1 MRWSI
6 SMQLRNLKIGLRAA
20 CMFVLLGVLV
30 LVMGLVSLYETR
42 QMDRATDEI
51 RVTWMPAVISLGDV
65 SSALGRARALTL
77 RSALEE
83 QPSARKATLEK
94 ITEINQTLQGN
105 LDDYER
111 TIIAD
116 DDRALFNTFLQ
127 MSERYHGL
135 QKSIRDAVAAE
146 QLDEARR
153 LINGPLAEYADSMM
167 KALAA
172 LIEYNAKG
180 AEQASQ
186 RSSAVFE
193 EAFSLIVVA
202 LVMILVAL
210 IAIATLLTRSIVLPL
225 ADAVAVAER
234 VATGDLT
241 QDIQALG
248 RDEPALLLRALSRM
262 QQSLRDT
269 LRKIAASSD
278 QLASASEEL
287 HTVTEDTSRGLHQQS
302 AEIDQAATAVNQMT
316 AAVEEVANNAVSTA
330 DASKGADQT
339 TREGRDQVNQA
350 LASIQYLVSDV
361 TDTSGEIEQLAS
373 NANEISRVLDVIGA
387 IAGQTNLLALNAAIE
402 AARAGEA
409 GRGFAVV
416 ADEVRAL
423 AHRTQ
428 QSTAEI
434 EQMISGIQS
443 GTERA
448 VTAMHTSQDRAN
460 GTLEVA
466 QSAGQALEVI
476 AEAITSINQR
486 NLVIASAS
494 EQQAQVARE
503 VDRNLVN
510 IRDLAMQTSAG
521 ANQTSAA
528 AQDLSRLAVDLN
540 AMVAQF
546 KV

>member
-1 MRWSI
+1 
-6 SMQLRNLKIGLRAA
+6 MQLRNMKIGIRAA
-20 CMFVLLGVLV
+20 SVFALLGALV
-30 LVMGLVSLYETR
+30 LGMGLIALYETR
-42 QMDRATDEI
+42 QMDTATDEI
-51 RVTWMPAVISLGDV
+51 RVTWLPAVVALSEIS
-65 SSALGRARALTL
+65 SNLGRARALTL
-77 RSALEE
+77 RAALDDDDSER
-83 QPSARKATLEK
+83 AR
-94 ITEINQTLQGN
+94 N
-105 LDDYER
+105 LDLLKGINVQLKDGLQDYDS
-111 TIIAD
+111 TIIAA
-116 DDRALFNTFLQ
+116 DDRALFNAFSTAHQQYVDLQ
-127 MSERYHGL
+127 AQVLDDIAAGHIDQAR
-135 QKSIRDAVAAE
+135 QK
-146 QLDEARR
+146 
-153 LINGPLAEYADSMM
+153 INGPLTLHADSMM
-167 KALAA
+167 KAMAA
-172 LIEYNAKG
+172 LIAYNSKG
-180 AEQASQ
+180 AEVASQ
-186 RSSAVFE
+186 RSSDVADQ
-193 EAFSLIVVA
+193 ALTAIIGSLLVIMLA
-202 LVMILVAL
+202 LA
-210 IAIATLLTRSIVLPL
+210 AIATVLTRSIVVPL

-241 QDIQALG
+241 REIRVIG
-248 RDEPALLLRALSRM
+248 RDEPAQLLRALSRM
-262 QQSLRDT
+262 QDSLRDT

-330 DASKGADQT
+330 DASKGADRT
-339 TREGRDQVNQA
+339 TRDGRDQVNQA
-350 LASIQYLVSDV
+350 LASIQHLVDDV
-361 TDTSGEIEQLAS
+361 TGTSAEIELLAN

-434 EQMISGIQS
+434 EQMIVGIQT

-448 VTAMHTSQDRAN
+448 VSAMHSSQGRAT

-476 AEAITSINQR
+476 AEAIASINQR

-494 EQQAQVARE
+494 EEQAQVARE

-540 AMVAQF
+540 GMVAQF

>member
-1 MRWSI
+1 
-6 SMQLRNLKIGLRAA
+6 MQLRNMKIGARAA
-20 CMFVLLGVLV
+20 SVFALLGVLI
-30 LVMGLVSLYETR
+30 LAMGLVSLYETR
-42 QMDRATDEI
+42 RMDSATDEI
-51 RVTWMPAVISLGDV
+51 RASWIPAIIALGDV
-65 SSALGRARALTL
+65 GTNLGRARALTL
-77 RSALEE
+77 RSILEDTPE
-83 QPSARKATLEK
+83 ARQ
-94 ITEINQTLQGN
+94 QTLARVVELN
-105 LDDYER
+105 KTLDKAIKEYEA
-111 TIIAD
+111 TVTDA
-116 DDRALFNTFLQ
+116 DDRALFTTFATAA
-127 MSERYHGL
+127 ERYHAL
-135 QKSIRDAVAAE
+135 QDKVREAVA
-146 QLDEARR
+146 QGRMDEAETQVT
-153 LINGPLAEYADSMM
+153 GPLADYADSMM

-172 LIEYNAKG
+172 LIQYNVNG
-180 AEQASQ
+180 ADKASEL
-186 RSSAVFE
+186 SSDASD
-193 EAFSLIVVA
+193 EALTLIVAA
-202 LVMILVAL
+202 LVVIMLAL
-210 IAIATLLTRSIVLPL
+210 AVIATLLTRSIVVPL

-241 QDIQALG
+241 HDIRVVG
-248 RDEPALLLRALSRM
+248 RDEPALLLGALARM
-262 QQSLRDT
+262 QQSLRET
-269 LRKIAASSD
+269 IRKIAGSSD

-339 TREGRDQVNQA
+339 TRDGRDQVNQA
-350 LASIQYLVSDV
+350 LESIQQLVEDV
-361 TDTSGEIEQLAS
+361 TGTSTQIQELADS
-373 NANEISRVLDVIGA
+373 ANQISRVLDVIGE

-434 EQMISGIQS
+434 EQMIGGIQT

-448 VTAMHTSQDRAN
+448 VGAMHSSQDRAS
-460 GTLEVA
+460 GTLQVA
-466 QSAGQALEVI
+466 QAAGQALEVI
-476 AEAITSINQR
+476 AEAIASINQR

-528 AQDLSRLAVDLN
+528 AQDLSRLAVELN
-540 AMVAQF
+540 TMVAQF

>member
-1 MRWSI
+1 
-6 SMQLRNLKIGLRAA
+6 MQLRNMKIGTRASSVFA
-20 CMFVLLGVLV
+20 LLGALV
-30 LVMGLVSLYETR
+30 LAMGFIALYETR
-42 QMDRATDEI
+42 QMDTATDEI
-51 RVTWMPAVISLGDV
+51 RVTWMPAVIALGDI
-65 SSALGRARALTL
+65 STDLGRARAITL
-77 RSALEE
+77 RAALDENPAE
-83 QPSARKATLEK
+83 RARNIELANG
-94 ITEINQTLQGN
+94 INQQLKGS
-105 LDDYER
+105 LKDYED
-111 TIIAD
+111 TIIAA
-116 DDRALFNTFLQ
+116 DDRALFNTFNSAHQQYLDLQ
-127 MSERYHGL
+127 TRVL
-135 QKSIRDAVAAE
+135 QAIAAGRM
-146 QLDEARR
+146 DEAKQQ
-153 LINGPLAEYADSMM
+153 ISGPLTQYADTMM
-167 KALAA
+167 KAMTA
-172 LIEYNAKG
+172 LVAYNGKG
-180 AEQASQ
+180 AEDASQ
-186 RSSAVFE
+186 RSSDVAD
-193 EAFSLIVVA
+193 EAFTAIIASLVIIMLA
-202 LVMILVAL
+202 LA
-210 IAIATLLTRSIVLPL
+210 AIAVVLTRSIVVPL

-241 QDIQALG
+241 REIDVVG

-262 QQSLRDT
+262 QTSLRDT
-269 LRKIAASSD
+269 IRQIAASSD

-339 TREGRDQVNQA
+339 TRDGRDQVNQA
-350 LASIQYLVSDV
+350 LASLQHLVNDV
-361 TDTSGEIEQLAS
+361 TGTSTEIEQLAS

-434 EQMISGIQS
+434 EQMIAGIQN

-448 VTAMHTSQDRAN
+448 VSAMHSSRGRAN

-466 QSAGQALEVI
+466 QGAGEALEVI
-476 AEAITSINQR
+476 AEAIASINQR

-494 EQQAQVARE
+494 EEQAQVARE

-540 AMVAQF
+540 GMVAQF

>member
-1 MRWSI
+1 M
-6 SMQLRNLKIGLRAA
+6 LRNMKIGNRAA
-20 CMFVLLGVLV
+20 SVFTLLAALV
-30 LVMGLVSLYETR
+30 LSMGLLSLYETR
-42 QMDRATDEI
+42 QMDEATDEI
-51 RVTWMPAVISLGDV
+51 RVTWMPAVIALSDI
-65 SSALGRARALTL
+65 STNLGRARAVTL
-77 RSALEE
+77 RAALDDDANERQRSLALLDGINE
-83 QPSARKATLEK
+83 Q
-94 ITEINQTLQGN
+94 LQGS
-105 LDDYER
+105 LKEYED
-111 TIIAD
+111 TIIAA
-116 DDRALFNTFLQ
+116 DDRALFDTFNSAHQHYIDQQMQVLQ
-127 MSERYHGL
+127 ALSAGDL
-135 QKSIRDAVAAE
+135 SQAKAQIS
-146 QLDEARR
+146 
-153 LINGPLAEYADSMM
+153 GPLTQHADAMM
-167 KALAA
+167 KAMNA
-172 LIEYNAKG
+172 LIAYNGKG
-180 AEQASQ
+180 AETASQ
-186 RSSAVFE
+186 RSSDVAD
-193 EAFSLIVVA
+193 EAFTVIIVSLLIIVIA
-202 LVMILVAL
+202 LA
-210 IAIATLLTRSIVLPL
+210 AIATLLTRSIVVPL
-225 ADAVAVAER
+225 AAAVAVAER

-241 QDIQALG
+241 QDIQLRG
-248 RDEPALLLRALSRM
+248 RDEPALLLGALSRM
-262 QQSLRDT
+262 QDSLRDT
-269 LRKIAASSD
+269 LRKISASSD

-339 TREGRDQVNQA
+339 TRDGRDQVNQA
-350 LASIQYLVSDV
+350 LSSIQLLVDDV
-361 TDTSGEIEQLAS
+361 SGTSEEIELLAN
-373 NANEISRVLDVIGA
+373 NANEISRVLDVIGS

-434 EQMISGIQS
+434 EQMIAGIQN

-448 VTAMHTSQDRAN
+448 VNAMHNSRGRAN

-476 AEAITSINQR
+476 AEAIASINQR

-494 EQQAQVARE
+494 EEQAQVARE

-540 AMVAQF
+540 GMVAQF

>member
-1 MRWSI
+1 
-6 SMQLRNLKIGLRAA
+6 MQLRNMKIGIRAA
-20 CMFVLLGVLV
+20 SVFTLLGVLV
-30 LVMGLVSLYETR
+30 LVMGLISLYETR
-42 QMDRATDEI
+42 RMDSATDEI
-51 RVTWMPAVISLGDV
+51 RVTWMPAIIALNEV
-65 SSALGRARALTL
+65 STNLGRARAMTL
-77 RSALEE
+77 RSVIEE
-83 QPSARKATLEK
+83 DPAVRQATLGR
-94 ITEINQTLQGN
+94 IGEINASLEAGIKS
-105 LDDYER
+105 YES
-111 TIIAD
+111 TIIEK
-116 DDRALFNTFLQ
+116 DDRALFDNFVSLTQ
-127 MSERYHGL
+127 RYHGL
-135 QKSIRDAVAAE
+135 QKSIRDAVANGDIAE
-146 QLDEARR
+146 AKR
-153 LINGPLAEYADSMM
+153 LVNGPLAEYADSMM
-167 KALAA
+167 KALGTLIQYNSDGADKASERSSDAYDEAFA
-172 LIEYNAKG
+172 LI
-180 AEQASQ
+180 
-186 RSSAVFE
+186 VL
-193 EAFSLIVVA
+193 SLVVIILA
-202 LVMILVAL
+202 LV
-210 IAIATLLTRSIVLPL
+210 AIAVLLTRSIVVPL
-225 ADAVAVAER
+225 AEAVSVAER

-241 QDIQALG
+241 QEIRVVG

-262 QQSLRDT
+262 QESLRDT
-269 LRKIAASSD
+269 IRKIAASSD

-339 TREGRDQVNQA
+339 TRDGRDQVNQA
-350 LASIQYLVSDV
+350 LSSIQQLVEDV
-361 TDTSGEIEQLAS
+361 TGTSSEIEQLATS
-373 NANEISRVLDVIGA
+373 ANEISRVLDVIGS

-434 EQMISGIQS
+434 EQMIGGIQT

-448 VTAMHTSQDRAN
+448 VGSMHSSQGRAS
-460 GTLEVA
+460 GTLEIA
-466 QSAGQALEVI
+466 QAAGQALELI
-476 AEAITSINQR
+476 AEAIAAINQR

-494 EQQAQVARE
+494 EEQAQVARE

-528 AQDLSRLAVDLN
+528 AQDLSRLAVELN
-540 AMVAQF
+540 GMVAQF

>member
-1 MRWSI
+1 
-6 SMQLRNLKIGLRAA
+6 MQLRNMKIGIRAA
-20 CMFVLLGVLV
+20 SVFALLGVLV
-30 LVMGLVSLYETR
+30 LAMGMIALYETR
-42 QMDRATDEI
+42 QMDEATDEI
-51 RVTWMPAVISLGDV
+51 RVTWMPAVVALSEIS
-65 SSALGRARALTL
+65 SNLGRARAITL
-77 RSALEE
+77 RAALEE
-83 QPSARKATLEK
+83 TDLERARSLDMLKSINAQLKDGLKDYDNTIVAT
-94 ITEINQTLQGN
+94 
-105 LDDYER
+105 
-111 TIIAD
+111 
-116 DDRALFNTFLQ
+116 DDRALFNRFNTAHEQYVSLQ
-127 MSERYHGL
+127 AQVISDIAAGRLDQAKL
-135 QKSIRDAVAAE
+135 Q
-146 QLDEARR
+146 
-153 LINGPLAEYADSMM
+153 INGPLSEHADNMM
-167 KALAA
+167 KAMAA
-172 LIEYNAKG
+172 LIAYNGKG
-180 AEQASQ
+180 AEEASQ
-186 RSSAVFE
+186 RSSDVADQ
-193 EAFSLIVVA
+193 ALTAIIGSLLVIM
-202 LVMILVAL
+202 LVMA
-210 IAIATLLTRSIVLPL
+210 AIATLLTRSIVVPL

-241 QDIQALG
+241 QNIQVTG
-248 RDEPALLLRALSRM
+248 RDEPALLLLALGRM
-262 QQSLRDT
+262 QESLRDT

-330 DASKGADQT
+330 DASKGADRT
-339 TREGRDQVNQA
+339 TRDGRDQVNQA
-350 LASIQYLVSDV
+350 LASIQHLVDDV
-361 TDTSGEIEQLAS
+361 TGTSAEIEQLAS

-434 EQMISGIQS
+434 EQMIVGIQT

-448 VTAMHTSQDRAN
+448 VTAMHSSQGRAA

-466 QSAGQALEVI
+466 QGAGQALEVI
-476 AEAITSINQR
+476 AEAIASINQR

-494 EQQAQVARE
+494 EEQAQVARE

-528 AQDLSRLAVDLN
+528 AQDLSQLAVDLN
-540 AMVAQF
+540 GMVAQF

>member
-1 MRWSI
+1 
-6 SMQLRNLKIGLRAA
+6 MQLRNMKIGIRAA
-20 CMFVLLGVLV
+20 SVFALLGTLV
-30 LVMGLVSLYETR
+30 LFMGLLALYETR
-42 QMDRATDEI
+42 QMDKATDQI
-51 RVTWMPAVISLGDV
+51 RVTWMPAVVALSDIS
-65 SSALGRARALTL
+65 SNLGRARAVTL
-77 RSALEE
+77 RAALSDSPTE
-83 QPSARKATLEK
+83 QARNVELLKS
-94 ITEINQTLQGN
+94 INSQ
-105 LDDYER
+105 LDGDLKHYES
-111 TIIAD
+111 TIIAA
-116 DDRALFNTFLQ
+116 DDRALYNAFYAAHHQYRDLQ
-127 MSERYHGL
+127 ARVL
-135 QKSIRDAVAAE
+135 QDILAGRMTEAKQQINSSLSQHADA
-146 QLDEARR
+146 
-153 LINGPLAEYADSMM
+153 MM
-167 KALAA
+167 KAMAA
-172 LIEYNAKG
+172 LIVYNGSG

-186 RSSAVFE
+186 RSSDVADQ
-193 EAFSLIVVA
+193 AFNAIIGSLLVIILA
-202 LVMILVAL
+202 LTT
-210 IAIATLLTRSIVLPL
+210 IATLLTRSIVVPL

-241 QDIQALG
+241 QDIQVTG
-248 RDEPALLLRALSRM
+248 RDEPAMLLRALGRM
-262 QQSLRDT
+262 QASLRDT
-269 LRKIAASSD
+269 IRKIAASSD

-316 AAVEEVANNAVSTA
+316 VAVEEVASNAVSTA
-330 DASKGADQT
+330 DASQGADRT
-339 TREGRDQVNQA
+339 TRDGRDQVNQA
-350 LASIQYLVSDV
+350 LASLQHLVADV
-361 TDTSGEIEQLAS
+361 TGTSAEIEQLAT

-434 EQMISGIQS
+434 EQMIAGIQN
-443 GTERA
+443 GTGRA
-448 VTAMHTSQDRAN
+448 VTAMQSSQGRAT
-460 GTLEVA
+460 GTLAVA
-466 QSAGQALEVI
+466 EGAGQALEVI
-476 AEAITSINQR
+476 AEAIASINQR

-494 EQQAQVARE
+494 EEQAQVARE

-540 AMVAQF
+540 GMVAQF

>member
-1 MRWSI
+1 M
-6 SMQLRNLKIGLRAA
+6 A
-20 CMFVLLGVLV
+20 
-30 LVMGLVSLYETR
+30 
-42 QMDRATDEI
+42 
-51 RVTWMPAVISLGDV
+51 
-65 SSALGRARALTL
+65 
-77 RSALEE
+77 
-83 QPSARKATLEK
+83 
-94 ITEINQTLQGN
+94 
-105 LDDYER
+105 
-111 TIIAD
+111 
-116 DDRALFNTFLQ
+116 
-127 MSERYHGL
+127 
-135 QKSIRDAVAAE
+135 
-146 QLDEARR
+146 
-153 LINGPLAEYADSMM
+153 
-167 KALAA
+167 
-172 LIEYNAKG
+172 
-180 AEQASQ
+180 
-186 RSSAVFE
+186 
-193 EAFSLIVVA
+193 
-202 LVMILVAL
+202 
-210 IAIATLLTRSIVLPL
+210 AIATVLTRSIVVPL
-225 ADAVAVAER
+225 ADAVGVAER

-241 QDIQALG
+241 QDIRVIG

-262 QQSLRDT
+262 QGNLRDT
-269 LRKIAASSD
+269 IRKIAASSD

-330 DASKGADQT
+330 DASQGADHT
-339 TREGRDQVNQA
+339 TRDGRDQVNKA
-350 LASIQYLVSDV
+350 LASIQHLVEDV
-361 TDTSGEIEQLAS
+361 TGTAAEIEQLAS
-373 NANEISRVLDVIGA
+373 NANEISRVLDVIGS

-434 EQMISGIQS
+434 EQMIAGIQN

-448 VTAMHTSQDRAN
+448 VAAMHSSQGRAS
-460 GTLEVA
+460 GTLQVA
-466 QSAGQALEVI
+466 QSAGDALEVI
-476 AEAITSINQR
+476 AEAIASINER

-494 EQQAQVARE
+494 EEQAQVARE

-540 AMVAQF
+540 GMVAQF

>member
-1 MRWSI
+1 
-6 SMQLRNLKIGLRAA
+6 MQLRNMKIGIRAA
-20 CMFVLLGVLV
+20 SVFALLGALI
-30 LVMGLVSLYETR
+30 LGMGLIALYETR
-42 QMDRATDEI
+42 QMDTATDEI
-51 RVTWMPAVISLGDV
+51 RVTWLPAVVALSEIS
-65 SSALGRARALTL
+65 SNLGRARAVTL
-77 RSALEE
+77 RAALDDNDSER
-83 QPSARKATLEK
+83 AR
-94 ITEINQTLQGN
+94 N
-105 LDDYER
+105 LDLLKGINVQLKDGLQDYDS
-111 TIIAD
+111 TIIAA
-116 DDRALFNTFLQ
+116 DDRALFNAFSTAHQQYVDLQ
-127 MSERYHGL
+127 AQVLDDIAAGHIDQAR
-135 QKSIRDAVAAE
+135 QK
-146 QLDEARR
+146 
-153 LINGPLAEYADSMM
+153 INGPLTLHADSMM
-167 KALAA
+167 KAMAA
-172 LIEYNAKG
+172 LIAYNSKG
-180 AEQASQ
+180 AEVASQ
-186 RSSAVFE
+186 RSSDVADQ
-193 EAFSLIVVA
+193 ALTAIIGSLLVIMLA
-202 LVMILVAL
+202 LA
-210 IAIATLLTRSIVLPL
+210 AIATVLTRSIVVPL

-241 QDIQALG
+241 REIRVIG
-248 RDEPALLLRALSRM
+248 RDEPAQLLRALSRM
-262 QQSLRDT
+262 QDSLRDT

-330 DASKGADQT
+330 DASKGADRT
-339 TREGRDQVNQA
+339 TRDGRDQVNQA
-350 LASIQYLVSDV
+350 LASIQHLVDDV
-361 TDTSGEIEQLAS
+361 TGTSAEIELLAN

-434 EQMISGIQS
+434 EQMIVGIQT

-448 VTAMHTSQDRAN
+448 VSAMHSSQGRAT

-476 AEAITSINQR
+476 AEAIASINQR

-494 EQQAQVARE
+494 EEQAQVARE

-540 AMVAQF
+540 GMVAQF

>member
-1 MRWSI
+1 
-6 SMQLRNLKIGLRAA
+6 MQLRNMKIGIRAA
-20 CMFVLLGVLV
+20 SVFALLGALV
-30 LVMGLVSLYETR
+30 LGMGLIALYETR
-42 QMDRATDEI
+42 QMDTATDEI
-51 RVTWMPAVISLGDV
+51 RVTWLPAVVALSEIS
-65 SSALGRARALTL
+65 SNLGRGRALTL
-77 RSALEE
+77 RAALDDDDSER
-83 QPSARKATLEK
+83 AR
-94 ITEINQTLQGN
+94 N
-105 LDDYER
+105 LDLLKGINVQLKDGLQDYDS
-111 TIIAD
+111 TIIAA
-116 DDRALFNTFLQ
+116 DDRALFNAFSTAHQQYVDLQ
-127 MSERYHGL
+127 AQVLDDIAAGHIDQAR
-135 QKSIRDAVAAE
+135 QK
-146 QLDEARR
+146 
-153 LINGPLAEYADSMM
+153 INGPLTLHADSMM
-167 KALAA
+167 KAMAA
-172 LIEYNAKG
+172 LIAYNSKG
-180 AEQASQ
+180 AEVASQ
-186 RSSAVFE
+186 RSSDVADQ
-193 EAFSLIVVA
+193 ALTAIIGSLLVIMLA
-202 LVMILVAL
+202 LA
-210 IAIATLLTRSIVLPL
+210 AIATVLTRSIVVPL

-241 QDIQALG
+241 REIRVIG
-248 RDEPALLLRALSRM
+248 RDEPAQLLRALSRM
-262 QQSLRDT
+262 QDSLRDT

-330 DASKGADQT
+330 DASKGADRT
-339 TREGRDQVNQA
+339 TRDGRDQVNQA
-350 LASIQYLVSDV
+350 LASIQHLVDDV
-361 TDTSGEIEQLAS
+361 TGTSAEIELLAN

-434 EQMISGIQS
+434 EQMIVGIQT

-448 VTAMHTSQDRAN
+448 VSAMHSSQGRAT

-476 AEAITSINQR
+476 AEAIASINQR

-494 EQQAQVARE
+494 EEQAQVARE

-540 AMVAQF
+540 GMVAQF

>member
-1 MRWSI
+1 
-6 SMQLRNLKIGLRAA
+6 MQLRNLKIGLRAA

-241 QDIQALG
+241 QDIPVLG

>member
-1 MRWSI
+1 
-6 SMQLRNLKIGLRAA
+6 MQLRNMKIGIRAA
-20 CMFVLLGVLV
+20 SVFALLGALV
-30 LVMGLVSLYETR
+30 LGMGLIALYETR
-42 QMDRATDEI
+42 QMDTATDEI
-51 RVTWMPAVISLGDV
+51 RVTWLPAVVALSEIS
-65 SSALGRARALTL
+65 SNLGRARALTL
-77 RSALEE
+77 RAALDDDDSER
-83 QPSARKATLEK
+83 AR
-94 ITEINQTLQGN
+94 N
-105 LDDYER
+105 LDLLKGINAQLKDGLQDYDS
-111 TIIAD
+111 TIIAA
-116 DDRALFNTFLQ
+116 DDRALFNAFSTAHQQYVDLQ
-127 MSERYHGL
+127 AQVLDDIAAGHIDQAR
-135 QKSIRDAVAAE
+135 QK
-146 QLDEARR
+146 
-153 LINGPLAEYADSMM
+153 INGPLTLHADSMM
-167 KALAA
+167 KAMAA
-172 LIEYNAKG
+172 LIAYNSKG
-180 AEQASQ
+180 AEVASQ
-186 RSSAVFE
+186 RSSDVADQ
-193 EAFSLIVVA
+193 ALTAIIGSLLVIMLA
-202 LVMILVAL
+202 LA
-210 IAIATLLTRSIVLPL
+210 AIATVLTRSIVVPL

-241 QDIQALG
+241 REIRVIG
-248 RDEPALLLRALSRM
+248 RDEPAQLLRALSRM
-262 QQSLRDT
+262 QDSLRDT

-330 DASKGADQT
+330 DASKGADRT
-339 TREGRDQVNQA
+339 TRDGRDQVNQA
-350 LASIQYLVSDV
+350 LASIQHLVDDV
-361 TDTSGEIEQLAS
+361 TGTSAEIELLAN

-434 EQMISGIQS
+434 EQMIVGIQT

-448 VTAMHTSQDRAN
+448 VSAMHSSQGRAT

-476 AEAITSINQR
+476 AEAIASINQR

-494 EQQAQVARE
+494 EEQAQVARE

-510 IRDLAMQTSAG
+510 IRDLSMQTSAG

-540 AMVAQF
+540 GMVAQF

>member
-1 MRWSI
+1 
-6 SMQLRNLKIGLRAA
+6 MQLRNMKIGTRATSVFA
-20 CMFVLLGVLV
+20 LLGVLV
-30 LVMGLVSLYETR
+30 LAMGLITLYETR
-42 QMDRATDEI
+42 RMDAATDEI
-51 RVTWMPAVISLGDV
+51 RVTWMPAVVSLGDI
-65 SSALGRARALTL
+65 STDLGRARAITL
-77 RSALEE
+77 RA
-83 QPSARKATLEK
+83 A
-94 ITEINQTLQGN
+94 
-105 LDDYER
+105 LDDSPAERARNIDLAKGINDQLKGRLKDYED
-111 TIIAD
+111 TLIAAD
-116 DDRALFNTFLQ
+116 GRALFNAFNAAHQQYLDLQ
-127 MSERYHGL
+127 TRVL
-135 QKSIRDAVAAE
+135 QAIAAGRM
-146 QLDEARR
+146 DEAKQQ
-153 LINGPLAEYADSMM
+153 ISGPLTQYADTMM
-167 KALAA
+167 KAMTA
-172 LIEYNAKG
+172 LIAYNGKG
-180 AEQASQ
+180 AEDASQ
-186 RSSAVFE
+186 RSSDVAD
-193 EAFSLIVVA
+193 EAFNVIIGSLVIIMLA
-202 LVMILVAL
+202 LA
-210 IAIATLLTRSIVLPL
+210 AIAVVLTRSIVVPL

-241 QDIQALG
+241 RDIHVAG
-248 RDEPALLLRALSRM
+248 RDEPALLLRALGRM
-262 QQSLRDT
+262 QGSLRET
-269 LRKIAASSD
+269 IRKIAASSD

-339 TREGRDQVNQA
+339 TRDGRDQVNQA
-350 LASIQYLVSDV
+350 LASLQHLVNDV
-361 TDTSGEIEQLAS
+361 TGTSSEIEQLAS

-434 EQMISGIQS
+434 EQMIAGIQN
-443 GTERA
+443 GTGRA
-448 VTAMHTSQDRAN
+448 VSAMHSSRGRAN

-466 QSAGQALEVI
+466 QGAGEALEVI
-476 AEAITSINQR
+476 AEAIASINQR

-494 EQQAQVARE
+494 EEQAQVARE

-540 AMVAQF
+540 GMVAQF

>member
-1 MRWSI
+1 M
-6 SMQLRNLKIGLRAA
+6 LRNMKIGNRAA
-20 CMFVLLGVLV
+20 SVFTLLAALV
-30 LVMGLVSLYETR
+30 LSMGLLSLYETR
-42 QMDRATDEI
+42 QMDEATDEI
-51 RVTWMPAVISLGDV
+51 RVTWMPAVIALSDI
-65 SSALGRARALTL
+65 STNLGRARAVTL
-77 RSALEE
+77 RAALDDDANERQRSLALLDGINE
-83 QPSARKATLEK
+83 Q
-94 ITEINQTLQGN
+94 LQGS
-105 LDDYER
+105 LKEYED
-111 TIIAD
+111 TIIAA
-116 DDRALFNTFLQ
+116 DDRALFDTFNTAHQHYIDQQMQVLQ
-127 MSERYHGL
+127 ALSAGDL
-135 QKSIRDAVAAE
+135 SQAKAQIS
-146 QLDEARR
+146 
-153 LINGPLAEYADSMM
+153 GPLTQHADAMM
-167 KALAA
+167 KAMNA
-172 LIEYNAKG
+172 LIAYNGKG
-180 AEQASQ
+180 AETASQ
-186 RSSAVFE
+186 RSSDVAD
-193 EAFSLIVVA
+193 EAFTVIIVSLLIIVIA
-202 LVMILVAL
+202 LA
-210 IAIATLLTRSIVLPL
+210 AIATLLTRSIVVPL
-225 ADAVAVAER
+225 AAAVAVAER

-241 QDIQALG
+241 QDIQLRG
-248 RDEPALLLRALSRM
+248 RDEPALLLGALSRM
-262 QQSLRDT
+262 QDSLRDT
-269 LRKIAASSD
+269 LRKISASSD

-339 TREGRDQVNQA
+339 TRDGRDQVNQA
-350 LASIQYLVSDV
+350 LSSIQLLVDDV
-361 TDTSGEIEQLAS
+361 SGTSEEIELLAN
-373 NANEISRVLDVIGA
+373 NANEISRVLDVIGS

-434 EQMISGIQS
+434 EQMIAGIQN

-448 VTAMHTSQDRAN
+448 VHAMHNSRGRAN

-476 AEAITSINQR
+476 AEAIASINQR

-494 EQQAQVARE
+494 EEQAQVARE

-540 AMVAQF
+540 GMVAQF

>member
-1 MRWSI
+1 
-6 SMQLRNLKIGLRAA
+6 MQFRDLKIGKRAA
-20 CMFVLLGVLV
+20 SAFTLLGVLV
-30 LVMGLVSLYETR
+30 LVMGLLALYETR
-42 QMDRATDEI
+42 KMDSAADEI
-51 RVTWMPAVISLGDV
+51 RVTWIPAVVALSDV
-65 SSALGRARALTL
+65 STNLGRARAVTL
-77 RSALEE
+77 RA
-83 QPSARKATLEK
+83 A
-94 ITEINQTLQGN
+94 
-105 LDDYER
+105 LDDDATER
-111 TIIAD
+111 QRNVTLLDGVNEQLRKGLKEYQDTIIAA
-116 DDRALFNTFLQ
+116 DDRALFDTFTAAHKQYTDLQ
-127 MSERYHGL
+127 AQVLTNIMAGRL
-135 QKSIRDAVAAE
+135 NDAKA
-146 QLDEARR
+146 Q
-153 LINGPLAEYADSMM
+153 ISGPLTAHADGMM
-167 KALAA
+167 KAMAA
-172 LIEYNAKG
+172 LIAYNGNG
-180 AEQASQ
+180 AQSASQ
-186 RSSAVFE
+186 RSSDVAD
-193 EAFSLIVVA
+193 EALTVIIASLIIIMLA
-202 LVMILVAL
+202 LA
-210 IAIATLLTRSIVLPL
+210 AIATLLTRSIVTPL
-225 ADAVAVAER
+225 AEAVRVAER
-234 VATGDLT
+234 VATGDLSR
-241 QDIQALG
+241 DITVLG
-248 RDEPALLLRALSRM
+248 KDEPALLLRALSQM
-262 QQSLRDT
+262 QASLRDT
-269 LRKIAASSD
+269 LRKISASSD

-316 AAVEEVANNAVSTA
+316 VAVEEVANNAVSTA
-330 DASKGADQT
+330 DASQGADRT
-339 TREGRDQVNQA
+339 TQDGRDQVNKA
-350 LASIQYLVSDV
+350 LASIQHLVNDV
-361 TDTSGEIEQLAS
+361 TGTSEEMEQLAS

-434 EQMISGIQS
+434 EQMIVGIQT
-443 GTERA
+443 GTDRA
-448 VTAMHTSQDRAN
+448 VTAMHASRTRAN

-466 QSAGQALEVI
+466 QSAGEALEVI

-494 EQQAQVARE
+494 EEQAQVARE

-540 AMVAQF
+540 GMVAQF

>member
-1 MRWSI
+1 
-6 SMQLRNLKIGLRAA
+6 MQLRNMKIGTRAISVFA
-20 CMFVLLGVLV
+20 LLGVLV
-30 LVMGLVSLYETR
+30 LAMGLLALYETR
-42 QMDRATDEI
+42 QMDKATDEI
-51 RVTWMPAVISLGDV
+51 RVTWMPAVVALSEISTN
-65 SSALGRARALTL
+65 LGRARAVTL
-77 RSALEE
+77 RA
-83 QPSARKATLEK
+83 A
-94 ITEINQTLQGN
+94 
-105 LDDYER
+105 LDDSPAERMRNIDMLKGINEQLKGGLKDYED
-111 TIIAD
+111 TIIAA
-116 DDRALFNTFLQ
+116 DDRALFNAFNSAHQQYLDLQ
-127 MSERYHGL
+127 ARVL
-135 QKSIRDAVAAE
+135 QNIGSGRM
-146 QLDEARR
+146 DEAKQQ
-153 LINGPLAEYADSMM
+153 ISGPLTQYADGMM
-167 KALAA
+167 KAMAA
-172 LIEYNAKG
+172 LIAYNGKG
-180 AEQASQ
+180 AEDASQ
-186 RSSAVFE
+186 RSSDVAD
-193 EAFSLIVVA
+193 EAFTAVIGSLLVIMLA
-202 LVMILVAL
+202 LA
-210 IAIATLLTRSIVLPL
+210 AIATLLTRSIVVPL

-241 QDIQALG
+241 QDIRVVG
-248 RDEPALLLRALSRM
+248 HDEPALLLRALSRM

-269 LRKIAASSD
+269 IRKIAASSD

-330 DASKGADQT
+330 DASKGADQN
-339 TREGRDQVNQA
+339 TRDGRDQVNQA
-350 LASIQYLVSDV
+350 LASIEHLVNDV
-361 TDTSGEIEQLAS
+361 TGTSAEIEQLAS

-434 EQMISGIQS
+434 EQMIAGIQN

-448 VTAMHTSQDRAN
+448 VSAMHSSRGRAN

-466 QSAGQALEVI
+466 QGAGQALEVI
-476 AEAITSINQR
+476 AEAIASINQR

-494 EQQAQVARE
+494 EEQAQVARE

-540 AMVAQF
+540 GMVAQF

>member
-1 MRWSI
+1 
-6 SMQLRNLKIGLRAA
+6 MQLRNLKIGIRAA
-20 CMFVLLGVLV
+20 SMFVLLGVLV
-30 LVMGLVSLYETR
+30 LVMGLVSLFETR
-42 QMDRATDEI
+42 EMDRATDEI
-51 RVTWMPAVISLGDV
+51 RVTWMPAIISLGDV

-94 ITEINQTLQGN
+94 ITEVNQTLQGN
-105 LDDYER
+105 LDAYER

-172 LIEYNAKG
+172 LIKYNAKG

-186 RSSAVFE
+186 RSSAVFD

-202 LVMILVAL
+202 LAMILVAL

-241 QDIQALG
+241 QDIQVIG

-269 LRKIAASSD
+269 IRKIAASSD

-339 TREGRDQVNQA
+339 TRDGRDQVNQA
-350 LASIQYLVSDV
+350 LASIQHLVNDV

-434 EQMISGIQS
+434 EQMITGIQS

-448 VTAMHTSQDRAN
+448 VTAMHTSQGRAN

-528 AQDLSRLAVDLN
+528 AQDLSRLAIDLN

-546 KV
+546 KI

>member
-1 MRWSI
+1 
-6 SMQLRNLKIGLRAA
+6 MQLRNMKIGKRAA
-20 CMFVLLGVLV
+20 CLFTLMGVMILA
-30 LVMGLVSLYETR
+30 LGLVSLYETQR
-42 QMDRATDEI
+42 MDSASEDVRGG
-51 RVTWMPAVISLGDV
+51 WMPAVVSLGDV
-65 SSALGRARALTL
+65 STNLGHARILLL
-77 RSALEE
+77 RSALEPDA
-83 QPSARKATLEK
+83 QARAIALATLKTTNQGLRDDIHAYEQTV
-94 ITEINQTLQGN
+94 ITPQGRSRF
-105 LDDYER
+105 DTFTDAYQKYEQVQSQVAER
-111 TIIAD
+111 ILAGEVDTARQLIAGQLN
-116 DDRALFNTFLQ
+116 AQ
-127 MSERYHGL
+127 
-135 QKSIRDAVAAE
+135 AE
-146 QLDEARR
+146 QMMLALGGLIEFNSKGAYEATQRTSDAASEAYQIT
-153 LINGPLAEYADSMM
+153 LW
-167 KALAA
+167 ALA
-172 LIEYNAKG
+172 LIM
-180 AEQASQ
+180 
-186 RSSAVFE
+186 
-193 EAFSLIVVA
+193 IVLA
-202 LVMILVAL
+202 
-210 IAIATLLTRSIVLPL
+210 AIATLLTRSIVAPL
-225 ADAVAVAER
+225 AEAVKVAER
-234 VATGDLT
+234 VALGDLT
-241 QDIQALG
+241 HAIQVAG
-248 RDEPALLLRALSRM
+248 QDEPALLLRALGRM
-262 QQSLRDT
+262 QGSLRDT
-269 LRKIAASSD
+269 IRQIAASSD

-316 AAVEEVANNAVSTA
+316 AAVEEVASNAVSTA

-339 TREGRDQVNQA
+339 TRDGRDRVNQA
-350 LASIQYLVSDV
+350 LASIQHLVADV
-361 TDTSGEIEQLAS
+361 TGTSAEIEQLAS

-434 EQMISGIQS
+434 EQMIAGIQN

-448 VTAMHTSQDRAN
+448 VTAMHSSQGRAT

-466 QSAGQALEVI
+466 QGAGQALEVI
-476 AEAITSINQR
+476 AEAIASINQR

-494 EQQAQVARE
+494 EEQAQVARE

-540 AMVAQF
+540 GMVAQF

>member
-1 MRWSI
+1 
-6 SMQLRNLKIGLRAA
+6 MQLRNMKIGIRAA
-20 CMFVLLGVLV
+20 SVFALLGALV
-30 LVMGLVSLYETR
+30 LGMGLIALYETR
-42 QMDRATDEI
+42 QMDTATDEI
-51 RVTWMPAVISLGDV
+51 RVTWLPAVVALSEIS
-65 SSALGRARALTL
+65 SNLGRGRALTL
-77 RSALEE
+77 RAALDDDDSER
-83 QPSARKATLEK
+83 AR
-94 ITEINQTLQGN
+94 N
-105 LDDYER
+105 LDLLKGINAQLKDGLQDYDS
-111 TIIAD
+111 TIIAA
-116 DDRALFNTFLQ
+116 DDRALFNAFSTSHQQYVDLQ
-127 MSERYHGL
+127 AQVLDDIAAGHIDQAR
-135 QKSIRDAVAAE
+135 QK
-146 QLDEARR
+146 
-153 LINGPLAEYADSMM
+153 INGPLTLHADSMM
-167 KALAA
+167 KAMAA
-172 LIEYNAKG
+172 LIAYNSKG
-180 AEQASQ
+180 AEVASQ
-186 RSSAVFE
+186 RSSDVADQ
-193 EAFSLIVVA
+193 ALTAIIGSLLVIMLA
-202 LVMILVAL
+202 LA
-210 IAIATLLTRSIVLPL
+210 AIATVLTRSIVVPL

-241 QDIQALG
+241 REIRVIG
-248 RDEPALLLRALSRM
+248 RDEPAQLLRALSRM
-262 QQSLRDT
+262 QDSLRDT

-330 DASKGADQT
+330 DASKGADRT
-339 TREGRDQVNQA
+339 TRDGRDQVNQA
-350 LASIQYLVSDV
+350 LASIQHLVDDV
-361 TDTSGEIEQLAS
+361 TGTSAEIELLAN

-434 EQMISGIQS
+434 EQMIVGIQT

-448 VTAMHTSQDRAN
+448 VSAMHSSQGRAT

-476 AEAITSINQR
+476 AEAIASINQR

-494 EQQAQVARE
+494 EEQAQVARE

-540 AMVAQF
+540 GMVAQF

>member
-1 MRWSI
+1 
-6 SMQLRNLKIGLRAA
+6 MQLRNLKIGIRAA
-20 CMFVLLGVLV
+20 CAFTLLGVLV
-30 LVMGLVSLYETR
+30 LVMGLIALYETR
-42 QMDRATDEI
+42 QMDSATDEI
-51 RVTWMPAVISLGDV
+51 RVTWMPAVVALSGISTD
-65 SSALGRARALTL
+65 LGRARALTL
-77 RSALEE
+77 RAALDDN
-83 QPSARKATLEK
+83 SDDRKRNLQMLDSINIELSKGLKHYAGMVAATDDQNLFNAFM
-94 ITEINQTLQGN
+94 TAHQQYSDVQGRVLQG
-105 LDDYER
+105 LTSGRMDDAR
-111 TIIAD
+111 
-116 DDRALFNTFLQ
+116 
-127 MSERYHGL
+127 
-135 QKSIRDAVAAE
+135 
-146 QLDEARR
+146 QL
-153 LINGPLAEYADSMM
+153 ISGPLTQSADSMM
-167 KALAA
+167 QAMTA
-172 LIEYNAKG
+172 LIAYNG
-180 AEQASQ
+180 TSAEQASQ
-186 RSSAVFE
+186 RSSDVAD
-193 EAFSLIVVA
+193 EAFQ
-202 LVMILVAL
+202 AL
-210 IAIATLLTRSIVLPL
+210 IGALLVIVLALAAIATLLTRSIVRPL
-225 ADAVAVAER
+225 AEAVAVAER

-241 QDIQALG
+241 REIQVVG

-262 QQSLRDT
+262 QTSLRDT
-269 LRKIAASSD
+269 IRQIAASSD

-330 DASKGADQT
+330 DASRGADQT
-339 TREGRDQVNQA
+339 TRDGRDRVNQA
-350 LASIQYLVSDV
+350 LASIQHLVADV
-361 TDTSGEIEQLAS
+361 TGTSSEIEQLAS

-434 EQMISGIQS
+434 EQMIAGIQN

-448 VTAMHTSQDRAN
+448 VTAMHSSQGRAT

-466 QSAGQALEVI
+466 EGAGQALEVI
-476 AEAITSINQR
+476 AEAMASINQR

-540 AMVAQF
+540 GMVAKF

>member
-193 EAFSLIVVA
+193 EAFSLIIVA

-241 QDIQALG
+241 QDIQVVG

-269 LRKIAASSD
+269 IRKIAASSD

-339 TREGRDQVNQA
+339 TRDGREQVNQA
-350 LASIQYLVSDV
+350 LASIQHLVSDV

>member
-1 MRWSI
+1 
-6 SMQLRNLKIGLRAA
+6 MQFRNMKIGKRAA
-20 CMFVLLGVLV
+20 SVFTLLGALV
-30 LVMGLVSLYETR
+30 LVMGLLSLYETR
-42 QMDRATDEI
+42 QMDSATDEI
-51 RVTWMPAVISLGDV
+51 RVTWMPAVIALNDI
-65 SSALGRARALTL
+65 SSNLGRARAVTL
-77 RSALEE
+77 RTALDDDPAER
-83 QPSARKATLEK
+83 QRNVALLDG
-94 ITEINQTLQGN
+94 INQQLHTSLK
-105 LDDYER
+105 DYQD
-111 TIIAD
+111 TIIAA
-116 DDRALFNTFLQ
+116 DDRALFNAFTAAHEQ
-127 MSERYHGL
+127 YVGL
-135 QKSIRDAVAAE
+135 QKQVLANLLNGDLSAAKA
-146 QLDEARR
+146 Q
-153 LINGPLAEYADSMM
+153 ISGPLTAQADAMM
-167 KALAA
+167 KAMGA
-172 LIEYNAKG
+172 LISYNGTG
-180 AEQASQ
+180 AERASQ
-186 RSSAVFE
+186 RSSDVAD
-193 EAFSLIVVA
+193 EAFTVIVTSLLVIMIA
-202 LVMILVAL
+202 LVTIAL
-210 IAIATLLTRSIVLPL
+210 LLTRSIVVPL

-241 QDIQALG
+241 REIRVDG

-262 QQSLRDT
+262 QESLRDT

-330 DASKGADQT
+330 DASKGADRT
-339 TREGRDQVNQA
+339 TRDGRDQVNQA
-350 LASIQYLVSDV
+350 LTSIQHLVDDV
-361 TDTSGEIEQLAS
+361 SGTSAEMEQLATS
-373 NANEISRVLDVIGA
+373 ANEISRVLDVIGS

-434 EQMISGIQS
+434 EQMIAGIQN

-448 VTAMHTSQDRAN
+448 VSAMHSSRGRAN
-460 GTLEVA
+460 STLEVA

-494 EQQAQVARE
+494 EEQAQVARE

-540 AMVAQF
+540 GMVAQF

>member
-1 MRWSI
+1 
-6 SMQLRNLKIGLRAA
+6 MQLRNMKIGIRAA
-20 CMFVLLGVLV
+20 SVFTLLGILI
-30 LVMGLVSLYETR
+30 LAMGLIALYETR
-42 QMDRATDEI
+42 KMDSATDEI
-51 RVTWMPAVISLGDV
+51 RVTWMPAVIALGDV
-65 SSALGRARALTL
+65 STNLGRARALTL
-77 RSALEE
+77 RSVLEDD
-83 QPSARKATLEK
+83 PATRHATLARIVEV
-94 ITEINQTLQGN
+94 NQQLESD
-105 LDDYER
+105 LKAYES
-111 TIIAD
+111 TIIAQ
-116 DDRALFNTFLQ
+116 DDRALFTTFMSL
-127 MSERYHGL
+127 SERYHGL
-135 QKSIRDAVAAE
+135 QKAIREAAGHD

-153 LINGPLAEYADSMM
+153 LANGPLAEYADSMM
-167 KALAA
+167 QALGA
-172 LIEYNAKG
+172 LVDYNTQG
-180 AEQASQ
+180 AEQASL
-186 RSSAVFE
+186 RSSNASD
-193 EAFSLIVVA
+193 EAFKLLIGA
-202 LVMILVAL
+202 LVVILLALVA
-210 IAIATLLTRSIVLPL
+210 ISTLLTRSIVLPL

-234 VATGDLT
+234 VAVGDLT
-241 QDIQALG
+241 RDIVVIG
-248 RDEPALLLRALSRM
+248 RDEPALLLRALGQM
-262 QQSLRDT
+262 QQSLRET

-330 DASKGADQT
+330 DASKGADQN
-339 TREGRDQVNQA
+339 TRDGRDRVNQA
-350 LASIQYLVSDV
+350 LSSIQLLVADV
-361 TDTSGEIEQLAS
+361 TGTSQEIEQLATR
-373 NANEISRVLDVIGA
+373 ANEISQVLDVIGS

-434 EQMISGIQS
+434 EQMIGGIQT

-448 VTAMHTSQDRAN
+448 VSAMHSSQGRAS

-476 AEAITSINQR
+476 AEAIAAINQR

-528 AQDLSRLAVDLN
+528 AQDLSRLAVELN
-540 AMVAQF
+540 GMVAQF

>member
-1 MRWSI
+1 
-6 SMQLRNLKIGLRAA
+6 MQLRNMKIGIRAA
-20 CMFVLLGVLV
+20 SVFALLGTLV
-30 LVMGLVSLYETR
+30 LFMGLLALYETR
-42 QMDRATDEI
+42 QMDKATDEI
-51 RVTWMPAVISLGDV
+51 RVTWMPAVVALSDIS
-65 SSALGRARALTL
+65 SNLGRARAVTL
-77 RSALEE
+77 RAALSDSPTE
-83 QPSARKATLEK
+83 QARNVDLLKS
-94 ITEINQTLQGN
+94 INAQ
-105 LDDYER
+105 LDGDLKHYEG
-111 TIIAD
+111 TIIAA
-116 DDRALFNTFLQ
+116 DDRALYNAFYAAHHQYRDLQ
-127 MSERYHGL
+127 ARVL
-135 QKSIRDAVAAE
+135 QDILAGRMAEAKQQINSALSQHADA
-146 QLDEARR
+146 
-153 LINGPLAEYADSMM
+153 MM
-167 KALAA
+167 KAMAA
-172 LIEYNAKG
+172 LIVYNGSG

-186 RSSAVFE
+186 RSSDVADQ
-193 EAFSLIVVA
+193 ASNAIIGSLLVIILA
-202 LVMILVAL
+202 LAT
-210 IAIATLLTRSIVLPL
+210 IATLLTRSIVVPL

-241 QDIQALG
+241 QDIQVTG

-262 QQSLRDT
+262 QASLRDT
-269 LRKIAASSD
+269 IRKIAASSD

-316 AAVEEVANNAVSTA
+316 VAVEEVASNAVSTA
-330 DASKGADQT
+330 DASQGADRT
-339 TREGRDQVNQA
+339 TRDGRDQVNQA
-350 LASIQYLVSDV
+350 LASLQHLVADV
-361 TDTSGEIEQLAS
+361 TGTSAEIEQLAT

-434 EQMISGIQS
+434 EQMIAGIQN
-443 GTERA
+443 GTGRA
-448 VTAMHTSQDRAN
+448 VTAMQGSQGRAT
-460 GTLEVA
+460 GTLAVA
-466 QSAGQALEVI
+466 EGAGQALEVI
-476 AEAITSINQR
+476 AEAIASINQR

-494 EQQAQVARE
+494 EEQAQVARE

-540 AMVAQF
+540 GMVAQF

>member
-1 MRWSI
+1 
-6 SMQLRNLKIGLRAA
+6 MQLRNLKIGIRAA
-20 CMFVLLGVLV
+20 SMFVLLGVLV
-30 LVMGLVSLYETR
+30 LVMGLVSLFETR
-42 QMDRATDEI
+42 EMDRATDEI
-51 RVTWMPAVISLGDV
+51 RVTWMPAIISLGDV

-94 ITEINQTLQGN
+94 ITQVNQGLQGD
-105 LDDYER
+105 LDAYER

-172 LIEYNAKG
+172 IIEYNAKG

-186 RSSAVFE
+186 RSSAVFD

-202 LVMILVAL
+202 LAMILVAL

-241 QDIQALG
+241 QDIQVIG

-269 LRKIAASSD
+269 IRKIAASSD

-339 TREGRDQVNQA
+339 TRDGRDQVNQA
-350 LASIQYLVSDV
+350 LASIQHLVNDV

-434 EQMISGIQS
+434 EQMITGIQS

-448 VTAMHTSQDRAN
+448 VTAMHTSQGRAN

-528 AQDLSRLAVDLN
+528 AQDLSRLAIDLN

-546 KV
+546 KI

>member
-1 MRWSI
+1 
-6 SMQLRNLKIGLRAA
+6 MQLRNMKIGIRAA
-20 CMFVLLGVLV
+20 SVFALLGALV
-30 LVMGLVSLYETR
+30 LGMGLIALYETR
-42 QMDRATDEI
+42 QMDTATDEI
-51 RVTWMPAVISLGDV
+51 RVTWLPAVVALSEIS
-65 SSALGRARALTL
+65 SNLGRARAVTL
-77 RSALEE
+77 RA
-83 QPSARKATLEK
+83 A
-94 ITEINQTLQGN
+94 
-105 LDDYER
+105 LDDNDSER
-111 TIIAD
+111 ARNLEMLKGINAQLKDGLQDYDSTIIAA
-116 DDRALFNTFLQ
+116 DDRALFNAFSTAHQQYVDLQ
-127 MSERYHGL
+127 AQVLDDIAAGHIDQAR
-135 QKSIRDAVAAE
+135 QK
-146 QLDEARR
+146 
-153 LINGPLAEYADSMM
+153 INGPLTLHADSMM
-167 KALAA
+167 KAMAA
-172 LIEYNAKG
+172 LIAYNSKG
-180 AEQASQ
+180 AEVASQ
-186 RSSAVFE
+186 LSSDVADQ
-193 EAFSLIVVA
+193 ALSAIIGSLLVIMLA
-202 LVMILVAL
+202 LA
-210 IAIATLLTRSIVLPL
+210 AIATVLTRSIVVPL

-241 QDIQALG
+241 REIRVIG
-248 RDEPALLLRALSRM
+248 RDEPAQLLRALSRM
-262 QQSLRDT
+262 QDSLRDT

-330 DASKGADQT
+330 DASKGADRT
-339 TREGRDQVNQA
+339 TRDGRDQVNQA
-350 LASIQYLVSDV
+350 LASIQHLVDDV
-361 TDTSGEIEQLAS
+361 TGTSAEIELLAN

-434 EQMISGIQS
+434 EQMIVGIQT

-448 VTAMHTSQDRAN
+448 VSAMHSSQGRAT

-476 AEAITSINQR
+476 AEAIASINQR

-494 EQQAQVARE
+494 EEQAQVARE

-540 AMVAQF
+540 GMVAQF

>member
-1 MRWSI
+1 
-6 SMQLRNLKIGLRAA
+6 MQFRNMKIGNRAA
-20 CMFVLLGVLV
+20 SVFALLGVMV
-30 LVMGLVSLYETR
+30 LAMGLVSLYETR
-42 QMDRATDEI
+42 QMDSATDEI
-51 RVTWMPAVISLGDV
+51 RVTWMPAVVALNDIS
-65 SSALGRARALTL
+65 SNLGRARAVTL
-77 RSALEE
+77 RAALDEDASDR
-83 QPSARKATLEK
+83 QRTVAMLDG
-94 ITEINQTLQGN
+94 INQRLHTSIKEYQ
-105 LDDYER
+105 D
-111 TIIAD
+111 TIIAA
-116 DDRALFNTFLQ
+116 DDRALFNAFTTAYQ
-127 MSERYHGL
+127 HYSEV
-135 QKSIRDAVAAE
+135 QKQVLASLAMGNTSQARAQISGALTQAADA
-146 QLDEARR
+146 
-153 LINGPLAEYADSMM
+153 MM
-167 KALAA
+167 QAMAA
-172 LIEYNAKG
+172 LISYNGNG
-180 AEQASQ
+180 AESASQ
-186 RSSAVFE
+186 RSSDVAD
-193 EAFSLIVVA
+193 EAFSVIVGSLLVIILA
-202 LVMILVAL
+202 LV
-210 IAIATLLTRSIVLPL
+210 AIATLLTRSIVVPL
-225 ADAVAVAER
+225 AEAVAVAER

-241 QDIQALG
+241 RQIQVRG
-248 RDEPALLLRALSRM
+248 RDEPALLLAALSRM
-262 QQSLRDT
+262 QDSLRDT
-269 LRKIAASSD
+269 LRQIAASSD

-330 DASKGADQT
+330 DASRGADQT
-339 TREGRDQVNQA
+339 TRDGRDQVNQA
-350 LASIQYLVSDV
+350 LASIQHLVDDV
-361 TDTSGEIEQLAS
+361 SGTSAEIEQLAS
-373 NANEISRVLDVIGA
+373 NASDISRVLDVIGS

-434 EQMISGIQS
+434 EQMIAGIQN

-448 VTAMHTSQDRAN
+448 VSAMHSSRGRAN

-466 QSAGQALEVI
+466 QGAGQALEVI
-476 AEAITSINQR
+476 AEAIASINQR

-540 AMVAQF
+540 GMVAQF

>member
-1 MRWSI
+1 M
-6 SMQLRNLKIGLRAA
+6 KIGIRAA
-20 CMFVLLGVLV
+20 SVFTLLGVLV
-30 LVMGLVSLYETR
+30 LVMGLISLYETR
-42 QMDRATDEI
+42 RMDSATDEI
-51 RVTWMPAVISLGDV
+51 RVTWMPAIIALNDV
-65 SSALGRARALTL
+65 STYLGRARAMTL
-77 RSALEE
+77 RSVIEE
-83 QPSARKATLEK
+83 DPAVRQTTLGR
-94 ITEINQTLQGN
+94 IGEINTSLEAGIKT
-105 LDDYER
+105 YES
-111 TIIAD
+111 TIIEK
-116 DDRALFNTFLQ
+116 DDRALFDNFISLTQ
-127 MSERYHGL
+127 RYHGL
-135 QKSIRDAVAAE
+135 QKSIRDAAANG
-146 QLDEARR
+146 DIAEARR
-153 LINGPLAEYADSMM
+153 LVNGPLAEYADSMM
-167 KALAA
+167 KALGT
-172 LIEYNAKG
+172 LIQYNSDG
-180 AEQASQ
+180 ADKASQ
-186 RSSAVFE
+186 RSSDAYE
-193 EAFSLIVVA
+193 EAFTLIVLSLVVIILA
-202 LVMILVAL
+202 LV
-210 IAIATLLTRSIVLPL
+210 AIAVLLTRSIVVPL
-225 ADAVAVAER
+225 AAAVSVAER

-241 QDIQALG
+241 QEIRIVG

-262 QQSLRDT
+262 QESLRDT
-269 LRKIAASSD
+269 IRKIAASSD

-330 DASKGADQT
+330 DASRGADQT
-339 TREGRDQVNQA
+339 TRDGRDQVNQA
-350 LASIQYLVSDV
+350 LSSIQQLVEDV
-361 TDTSGEIEQLAS
+361 TGTSSEIEQLATS
-373 NANEISRVLDVIGA
+373 ANEISRVLDVIGS

-434 EQMISGIQS
+434 EQMIGGIQT

-448 VTAMHTSQDRAN
+448 VGSMHSSQGRAS
-460 GTLEVA
+460 GTLEIA
-466 QSAGQALEVI
+466 EAAGQALELI
-476 AEAITSINQR
+476 AEAIAAINQR

-494 EQQAQVARE
+494 EEQAQVARE

-528 AQDLSRLAVDLN
+528 AQDLSRLAVELN
-540 AMVAQF
+540 GMVAQF

>member
-1 MRWSI
+1 
-6 SMQLRNLKIGLRAA
+6 MQLRNMKIGIRAA
-20 CMFVLLGVLV
+20 SVFALLGALV
-30 LVMGLVSLYETR
+30 LGMGLIALYETR
-42 QMDRATDEI
+42 QMDTATDEI
-51 RVTWMPAVISLGDV
+51 RVTWLPAVVALSEIS
-65 SSALGRARALTL
+65 SNLGRARALTL
-77 RSALEE
+77 RAALDDDDSER
-83 QPSARKATLEK
+83 AR
-94 ITEINQTLQGN
+94 N
-105 LDDYER
+105 LDLLKGINVQLKDGLQDYDS
-111 TIIAD
+111 TIIAA
-116 DDRALFNTFLQ
+116 DDRALFNAFSTAHQQYVDLQ
-127 MSERYHGL
+127 TQVLDDIAAGHIDHAR
-135 QKSIRDAVAAE
+135 QK
-146 QLDEARR
+146 
-153 LINGPLAEYADSMM
+153 INGPLTLHADSMM
-167 KALAA
+167 KAMAA
-172 LIEYNAKG
+172 LIAYNSKG
-180 AEQASQ
+180 AEVASQ
-186 RSSAVFE
+186 RSSDVADQ
-193 EAFSLIVVA
+193 ALTAIIGSLLVIMLA
-202 LVMILVAL
+202 LA
-210 IAIATLLTRSIVLPL
+210 AIATVLTRSIVVPL

-241 QDIQALG
+241 REIRVTG
-248 RDEPALLLRALSRM
+248 RDEPAQLLRALNRM
-262 QQSLRDT
+262 QDSLRDT

-330 DASKGADQT
+330 DASKGADRT
-339 TREGRDQVNQA
+339 TRDGRDQVNQA
-350 LASIQYLVSDV
+350 LASIQHLVDDV
-361 TDTSGEIEQLAS
+361 TGTSAEIELLAN

-434 EQMISGIQS
+434 EQMIVGIQT

-448 VTAMHTSQDRAN
+448 VSAMHSSQGRAT

-476 AEAITSINQR
+476 AEAIASINQR

-494 EQQAQVARE
+494 EEQAQVARE

-540 AMVAQF
+540 GMVAQF